1 MALNAAQKQRRYRQR
16 IKDGAKPVQY
26 RRPKDRRSRPQ
37 RWRDAVHTL
46 IELQDEYR
54 SWLENLPQSLHEST
68 LHERLQSIDEL
79 DLESL
84 SDIEVPLGYGRD

>member
-1 MALNAAQKQRRYRQR
+1 
-16 IKDGAKPVQY
+16 
-26 RRPKDRRSRPQ
+26 
-37 RWRDAVHTL
+37 VHTL